1 MKQLEGVRLEVLE
14 DAEQFLKQ
22 QKRAKLDLK
31 HQRKLMQVVSSGRG
45 EVVEMDWEEAE
56 EEIVLTKG
64 EQKMLEKM
72 RARSGGCS
80 STTASDTQSP

>member
-1 MKQLEGVRLEVLE
+1 
-14 DAEQFLKQ
+14 
-22 QKRAKLDLK
+22 
-31 HQRKLMQVVSSGRG
+31 MQVVSSGRG

>member
-1 MKQLEGVRLEVLE
+1 MKQLEGVRMEVLE
-14 DAEQFLKQ
+14 YAEQFLKQ

-31 HQRKLMQVVSSGRG
+31 HQKKLMHAVSTGKG
-45 EVVEMDWEEAE
+45 DAVEMDWEEAE

-64 EQKMLEKM
+64 EQKLLEKM